1 MTQDLIVKDIDEAK
15 SGLKRFVNAVNE
27 LQETFNEFAKNAEEC
42 NGLVG
47 NSLNNMIEVLNGI
60 KPLVNQA
67 ADETD
72 TINMMLGKYIDQ
84 VDELQNTNVN
94 LEV

>member
-1 MTQDLIVKDIDEAK
+1 MDLIVKDIDEAK
-15 SGLKRFVNAVNE
+15 SALKRFVNAVAE
-27 LQETFNEFAKNAEEC
+27 LQETFNDFAKNAEEC

-47 NSLNNMIEVLNGI
+47 NSLNNMIEVLSGI

-67 ADETD
+67 VDETD
-72 TINMMLGKYIDQ
+72 TVRCMLGKYIDQ
-84 VDELQNTNVN
+84 VDELQKTNVD

>member
-1 MTQDLIVKDIDEAK
+1 MAQDLIVKDIDEAK
-15 SGLKRFVNAVNE
+15 SGLKRFVGAVNE
-27 LQETFNEFAKNAEEC
+27 MQETFSEFAKNAEEC

-47 NSLNNMIEVLNGI
+47 NSLNNMIDVLNGI
-60 KPLVNQA
+60 KPLINQA
-67 ADETD
+67 VEETD
-72 TINMMLGKYIDQ
+72 TINAMLGKYIDQ